1 LNKVCRVLAPGLSV
15 FFTGKPRAKTWRLWA
30 RLLTGK
36 KDTRKREEMKE
47 NDAAD

>member
-1 LNKVCRVLAPGLSV
+1 MFTGFWRRVFQ